1 MSDDEE
7 GDYGFAYSDQEEEVE
22 EEKGAVEAQ
31 NQYYNGKGLKQSGD
45 VPGATAAFTSVL
57 ALEKDNADIG
67 DWAFKATKQL
77 TKMYILTG
85 DFAAGLANFR
95 WVIFLFGDARG
106 TPRLS
111 SFQSLTRI
119 FILLTTPTPYSHP

>member
-31 NQYYNGKGLKQSGD
+31 NQYYNGKSLKQSGD
-45 VPGATAAFTSVL
+45 VPGAVAAFSSVL

-85 DFAAGLANFR
+85 DFASGLTNFR
-95 WVIFLFGDARG
+95 WVPLLF
-106 TPRLS
+106 
-111 SFQSLTRI
+111 
-119 FILLTTPTPYSHP
+119 FILLPWRHLS